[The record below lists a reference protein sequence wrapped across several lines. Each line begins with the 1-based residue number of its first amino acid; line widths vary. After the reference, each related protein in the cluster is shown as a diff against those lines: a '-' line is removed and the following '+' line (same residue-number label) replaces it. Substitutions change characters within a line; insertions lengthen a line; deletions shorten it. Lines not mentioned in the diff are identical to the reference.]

1 LSLSARELEV
11 LWLIVDGLSNQQIAE
26 RLVVSIE
33 TVKSHVRHIL
43 EKLVV
48 NDRTQAAVK
57 AIRDGLVPRKLSA

>member
-1 LSLSARELEV
+1 M
-11 LWLIVDGLSNQQIAE
+11 IVEGLSNQQIAE
-26 RLVVSIE
+26 RLTLSIE

-57 AIRDGLVPRKLSA
+57 AIRDGLVRQKLSA